1 MSNDLAAFFK
11 ENKKEKK
18 NEFFPATKDLCDAEG
33 KPLMWELRPI
43 PTIVMKRIEA
53 ECTDIKG
60 RKNVKFDQGLF
71 QRKKVAAAV
80 VFPNLR
86 DAALVDSYMSGYPLD
101 ERTPENLIALMIDNY
116 REFLELQR
124 KVDEMSGFSVDAD
137 KAMEENIE
145 TAKN

>member
-1 MSNDLAAFFK
+1 MSNELAAFFK

-43 PTIVMKRIEA
+43 PTIVMKRIET
-53 ECTDIKG
+53 ECTEIRG
-60 RKNVKFDQGLF
+60 KNNFKFDQSLF

-86 DAALVDSYMSGYPLD
+86 DAALVDNYMANYAPED
-101 ERTPENLIALMIDNY
+101 RTPENLIVLMVDNY
-116 REFLELQR
+116 KEFIALQR
-124 KVDEMSGFSVDAD
+124 KVDEMNGFAEDAD
-137 KAMEENIE
+137 KAMKKDIE
-145 TAKN
+145 IAKN